1 MFSIKFNWK
10 IYSYNW
16 YIIFIDLEK
25 KIKRKFS
32 KILKYLKDN
41 CELGKKYMPMISGN
55 TEETKFITKED
66 IAKTMNCIIYENKEI
81 SI

>member
-1 MFSIKFNWK
+1 
-10 IYSYNW
+10 
-16 YIIFIDLEK
+16 
-25 KIKRKFS
+25 
-32 KILKYLKDN
+32 
-41 CELGKKYMPMISGN
+41 MISGN